1 MLDLVLMTK
10 EMSITN
16 DGPQICVMFY
26 AKNKVCFC
34 G

>member
-1 MLDLVLMTK
+1 MRFGINEQK
-10 EMSITN
+10 EMSITD
-16 DGPQICVMFY
+16 DGPHIRVMFY

>member
-1 MLDLVLMTK
+1 MGFGINEQK

-16 DGPQICVMFY
+16 DGPQIRGMFY
-26 AKNKVCFC
+26 AKNKVGFC

>member
-1 MLDLVLMTK
+1 MGFGINEQK
-10 EMSITN
+10 EMSITD